1 MRKNNNNSATASS
14 SLTASGKRM
23 SNYGS
28 TYDPTAHK
36 LMATSDKI
44 ELTKQTIAEADER
57 AKHVL
62 VDLEAQR
69 AQFTD
74 MKEMVNQTKSAT
86 TQATAYLKEIRARTI
101 RQKVFLWS
109 IIVALLVADI
119 WLFYWFFLR

>member
-1 MRKNNNNSATASS
+1 
-14 SLTASGKRM
+14 M